1 MLTSTQPQA
10 RTRTIPGGN
19 SQVAGTIAQLRR
31 QAGTSEASAAFVL
44 SLINTS
50 SEEKMMILLMMQY
63 DQMNR
68 SNPPNVVAETIPNS
82 GSEDL

>member
-1 MLTSTQPQA
+1 MYFDHISNFDETSMLTSTQPQA

-44 SLINTS
+44 SLINV
-50 SEEKMMILLMMQY
+50 
-63 DQMNR
+63 R
-68 SNPPNVVAETIPNS
+68 TIMGP
-82 GSEDL
+82 